1 MGSICL
7 EPRNRFTLIGALMV
21 VIGLMFL
28 IYMGDAMIHSTK
40 QYWNGVGSIERV
52 DH

>member
-1 MGSICL
+1 MGAICL

-21 VIGLMFL
+21 IIGLMFL
-28 IYMGDAMIHSTK
+28 IYMGHAMIHSTK
-40 QYWNGVGSIERV
+40 QYWHGVGSVEQV